1 MSMQSKSRTR
11 YPCLKDKSVFIT
23 GGGAGIGAVMV
34 ERFCEQGAKVSFVD
48 IADDESHALCQR
60 LRGKFDWDPTFIH
73 CDIRDVPA
81 LQQAIEQVQ
90 QQQGDI
96 SVLINNAADDTRHE
110 VEDVSVAYWDDRMAI
125 NLRPCFFTAQA
136 VAPQMQRLGGGSII
150 NLGSISWH
158 IKQACMPAYTTAKA
172 GLEGLTRTLA
182 KQFGKNHI
190 RVNTLIPGWVITERQ
205 LSHWLTPDMLQ
216 EIQDNQCI
224 KERLGPDDI
233 ANATLFLASDESAM
247 LTAQTLIVDGGW
259 I

>member
-1 MSMQSKSRTR
+1 MSDQLMGRTR

-23 GGGAGIGAVMV
+23 GGGAGIGAVLV
-34 ERFCEQGAKVSFVD
+34 ERFCQQGAQVTFVD
-48 IADDESHALCQR
+48 IDDASSVALCDR
-60 LRGKFDWDPTFIH
+60 LAKQYDRKPRFIH
-73 CDIRDVPA
+73 CDIRDVAA
-81 LQQAIEQVQ
+81 LQAAIAQTQAT
-90 QQQGDI
+90 QGDI

-110 VEDVSVAYWDDRMAI
+110 VADVSVEYWDDRMAI

-136 VAPQMQRLGGGSII
+136 VEPQMRRRGGGSII

-182 KQFGKNHI
+182 KQFGKHHI

-205 LSHWLTPDMLQ
+205 LSHWLTPEMLQ
-216 EIQDNQCI
+216 EIQDNQCL
-224 KERLGPDDI
+224 KDSLTPDDI
-233 ANATLFLASDESAM
+233 ANAALFLASDESAM

>member
-1 MSMQSKSRTR
+1 MGRTR

-23 GGGAGIGAVMV
+23 GGATGIGAVMV
-34 ERFCEQGAKVSFVD
+34 QRFCKQGAKITFID
-48 IADDESHALCQR
+48 IDDESANKLCAEMADYCGQPPR
-60 LRGKFDWDPTFIH
+60 YLH
-73 CDIRDVPA
+73 CDIRDVDA
-81 LQQAIEQVQ
+81 LQAAIENTRQV
-90 QQQGDI
+90 QGDI

-110 VEDVSVAYWDDRMAI
+110 VADVTAEYWDDRMAI

-136 VAPQMQRLGGGSII
+136 VEPQMRRLGGGSII

-182 KQFGKNHI
+182 KQFGKHHI

-224 KERLGPDDI
+224 KESLTPDDI
-233 ANATLFLASDESAM
+233 ANAALFLASNESKM

>member
-1 MSMQSKSRTR
+1 MGRTR

-23 GGGAGIGAVMV
+23 GGATGIGAVMV
-34 ERFCEQGAKVSFVD
+34 QRFCEQGAKITFVD
-48 IADDESHALCQR
+48 IDDDSANKLCTELADCCGQPPRYL
-60 LRGKFDWDPTFIH
+60 H
-73 CDIRDVPA
+73 CDIRDVDA
-81 LQQAIEQVQ
+81 LQAAIEDTRQH
-90 QQQGDI
+90 QGDI

-110 VEDVSVAYWDDRMAI
+110 VADVTAEYWDDRMAI

-136 VAPQMQRLGGGSII
+136 VEPHMRRLGGGSII

-172 GLEGLTRTLA
+172 GLEGLSRTLA
-182 KQFGKNHI
+182 KQFGKHHI

-205 LSHWLTPDMLQ
+205 LSHWLTPDMLE
-216 EIQDNQCI
+216 EIYDNQCV
-224 KERLGPDDI
+224 KESLTPDDI
-233 ANATLFLASDESAM
+233 ANAALFLASNESAM